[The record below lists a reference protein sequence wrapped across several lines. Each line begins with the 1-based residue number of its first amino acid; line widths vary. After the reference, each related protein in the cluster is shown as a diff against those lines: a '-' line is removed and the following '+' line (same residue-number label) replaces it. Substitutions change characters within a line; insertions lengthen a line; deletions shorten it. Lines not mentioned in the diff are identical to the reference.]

1 MYGKMCPMYQRL
13 PLDRPGAIFDGTRKF
28 QKGVLLSY
36 EFSGGAHFAL
46 PLYMH
51 YMQICIGL
59 STYIFGFLWKFLLFY
74 TKKDILTFTE
84 VFFMSLAH
92 ARLAAQKRMLENRG
106 RMTAV
111 WLFGAAARL
120 VLLSGLGIS
129 VYMLATLSGFTEPG
143 QNPYLTA
150 ALYALF
156 ALGVLLSSALF
167 ALVSFCTARWFYR
180 NAVHAQS
187 FAAFFD
193 RLTLR
198 DTVKLVYFFWLRRLL
213 GVLHFVGYLFPFFI
227 GAGALWLTLRA
238 RGMTPFLFYAVCVLL
253 AAFLITGTYF
263 GFAAV
268 QKYAFC
274 EALLTLDPARGVVDT
289 LRESRRLSRGL
300 CFACAR
306 ERLRFSLW
314 ALLCVLIF
322 PLLYVAPYYRQ
333 SMACMAKLVLDKNH
347 LTPQSQKPI
356 VFLRLA
362 KSPA

>member
-1 MYGKMCPMYQRL
+1 
-13 PLDRPGAIFDGTRKF
+13 
-28 QKGVLLSY
+28 
-36 EFSGGAHFAL
+36 
-46 PLYMH
+46 
-51 YMQICIGL
+51 
-59 STYIFGFLWKFLLFY
+59 
-74 TKKDILTFTE
+74 
-84 VFFMSLAH
+84 MSLAL

-106 RMTAV
+106 RMTLV
-111 WLFGAAARL
+111 WLFGAAAKL

-129 VYMLATLSGFTEPG
+129 AYMLFTLPTVTSFGV
-143 QNPYLTA
+143 NPYLTV

-180 NAVHAQS
+180 NAVHAQP

-198 DTVKLVYFFWLRRLL
+198 ETVKLVYFFWLRRLL
-213 GVLHFVGYLFPFFI
+213 GVLHFAGYLLPFLI
-227 GAGALWLTLRA
+227 GAGALWLALRA
-238 RGMTPFLFYAVCVLL
+238 SGLAPFLFYAVCVLL
-253 AAFLITGTYF
+253 AAFLVTGTYF
-263 GFAAV
+263 GYAAV

-274 EALLTLDPARGVVDT
+274 EALLTLDPARGVVET

-333 SMACMAKLVLDKNH
+333 SMACIAKLVLDKNH

>member
-1 MYGKMCPMYQRL
+1 
-13 PLDRPGAIFDGTRKF
+13 
-28 QKGVLLSY
+28 
-36 EFSGGAHFAL
+36 
-46 PLYMH
+46 
-51 YMQICIGL
+51 
-59 STYIFGFLWKFLLFY
+59 
-74 TKKDILTFTE
+74 
-84 VFFMSLAH
+84 MSLAH

-106 RMTAV
+106 RMTLV

-129 VYMLATLSGFTEPG
+129 AYMLFALPAVTSFGV
-143 QNPYLTA
+143 NPYLTV

-180 NAVHAQS
+180 NAVHAQP

-227 GAGALWLTLRA
+227 GVGALWLTLRA
-238 RGMTPFLFYAVCVLL
+238 RGMTPLLFYAVCVLL

-333 SMACMAKLVLDKNH
+333 SMACMAKLVLDRNH

>member
-1 MYGKMCPMYQRL
+1 M
-13 PLDRPGAIFDGTRKF
+13 T
-28 QKGVLLSY
+28 
-36 EFSGGAHFAL
+36 
-46 PLYMH
+46 
-51 YMQICIGL
+51 
-59 STYIFGFLWKFLLFY
+59 
-74 TKKDILTFTE
+74 
-84 VFFMSLAH
+84 LAH

-111 WLFGAAARL
+111 WLFGAAAKL
-120 VLLSGLGIS
+120 VLLSGFGIS
-129 VYMLATLSGFTEPG
+129 VCMLAMLSGFTELG
-143 QNPYLTA
+143 KNPYLTA

-156 ALGVLLSSALF
+156 VLGALLSSALF

-180 NAVHAQS
+180 NAEHAQS

-213 GVLHFVGYLFPFFI
+213 GVLHFAGYLLPFFI

-238 RGMTPFLFYAVCVLL
+238 RGLAPFLFYAVCVLL
-253 AAFLITGTYF
+253 AAFLITGLYF

-289 LRESRRLSRGL
+289 LRESGRVARGL
-300 CFACAR
+300 CFVYAR
-306 ERLRFSLW
+306 ERLRFFPW
-314 ALLCVLIF
+314 VLLCVLIF

-333 SMACMAKLVLDKNH
+333 SMACAAK
-347 LTPQSQKPI
+347 I
-356 VFLRLA
+356 V
-362 KSPA
+362 

>member
-1 MYGKMCPMYQRL
+1 M
-13 PLDRPGAIFDGTRKF
+13 T
-28 QKGVLLSY
+28 
-36 EFSGGAHFAL
+36 
-46 PLYMH
+46 
-51 YMQICIGL
+51 
-59 STYIFGFLWKFLLFY
+59 
-74 TKKDILTFTE
+74 
-84 VFFMSLAH
+84 LAH

-111 WLFGAAARL
+111 WLFGATAKL
-120 VLLSGLGIS
+120 VLLSGFGIS
-129 VYMLATLSGFTEPG
+129 VCMLAMLSGFTELG
-143 QNPYLTA
+143 KNPYLTA

-156 ALGVLLSSALF
+156 VLGALLSSALF

-180 NAVHAQS
+180 NAEHAQS

-213 GVLHFVGYLFPFFI
+213 GVLHFAGYLLPFFI

-238 RGMTPFLFYAVCVLL
+238 RGLAPFLFYAVCVLL
-253 AAFLITGTYF
+253 AAFLITGLYF

-289 LRESRRLSRGL
+289 LRESGRVAWGL
-300 CFACAR
+300 CFVYAR
-306 ERLRFSLW
+306 ERLRFFPW
-314 ALLCVLIF
+314 VLLCVLIF

-333 SMACMAKLVLDKNH
+333 SMACAAKIVLDKKH

-362 KSPA
+362 KNPA

>member
-1 MYGKMCPMYQRL
+1 M
-13 PLDRPGAIFDGTRKF
+13 T
-28 QKGVLLSY
+28 
-36 EFSGGAHFAL
+36 
-46 PLYMH
+46 
-51 YMQICIGL
+51 
-59 STYIFGFLWKFLLFY
+59 
-74 TKKDILTFTE
+74 
-84 VFFMSLAH
+84 LAH

-111 WLFGAAARL
+111 WLFGAAAKL
-120 VLLSGLGIS
+120 VLLSGFGIS
-129 VYMLATLSGFTEPG
+129 VCMLAMLSGFTELG
-143 QNPYLTA
+143 KNPYLTA

-156 ALGVLLSSALF
+156 VLGALLSSALF

-180 NAVHAQS
+180 NAEHAQS

-213 GVLHFVGYLFPFFI
+213 GVLHFAGYLLPFFI

-238 RGMTPFLFYAVCVLL
+238 RGLAPFLFYAVCVLL
-253 AAFLITGTYF
+253 AAFLITGLYF

-289 LRESRRLSRGL
+289 LRESGRVARGL

-333 SMACMAKLVLDKNH
+333 SMACAAKIVLDKKH

-362 KSPA
+362 KNPA

>member
-1 MYGKMCPMYQRL
+1 M
-13 PLDRPGAIFDGTRKF
+13 T
-28 QKGVLLSY
+28 
-36 EFSGGAHFAL
+36 
-46 PLYMH
+46 
-51 YMQICIGL
+51 
-59 STYIFGFLWKFLLFY
+59 
-74 TKKDILTFTE
+74 
-84 VFFMSLAH
+84 LAH

-111 WLFGAAARL
+111 WLFGAAAKL
-120 VLLSGLGIS
+120 VLLVGLGIS
-129 VYMLATLSGFTEPG
+129 VSMLVALPDITAFGKNS
-143 QNPYLTA
+143 YLTA

-156 ALGVLLSSALF
+156 AVGALLSSALF

-180 NAVHAQS
+180 NAGHAQP

-198 DTVKLVYFFWLRRLL
+198 CTVKLVYFFWLRRLL
-213 GVLHFVGYLFPFFI
+213 GVLHFVGYLLPFFI
-227 GAGALWLTLRA
+227 GTGVLWLTLRA
-238 RGMTPFLFYAVCVLL
+238 QGMTPFLFYAVCVLL

-274 EALLTLDPARGVVDT
+274 EALLTLDPTRGVVDT
-289 LRESRRLSRGL
+289 LRESRRLARGL
-300 CFACAR
+300 CFACTR
-306 ERLRFSLW
+306 ERLRFFPW

-333 SMACMAKLVLDKNH
+333 SIGCMAKIVLDRNH

-356 VFLRLA
+356 VFLCLA